1 MQYVDILYIKD
12 YQRVWKMLDILQN
25 FFYVVKQI
33 MVFTRLIFS
42 KLKITQ
48 RYYVGTLPT
57 VLHTDR

>member
-1 MQYVDILYIKD
+1 
-12 YQRVWKMLDILQN
+12 MLDILQN